1 MSSAQ
6 IVAAAVVTLLCGFS
20 GDVALAADVAC
31 GSYRQLCLGLNVDFC
46 DATRLLPHELV
57 FRVRSVFPTVKA
69 EDIQLKLL
77 DGNEA
82 YTLSV
87 SSDGA
92 FAIPVS
98 KALFDA
104 DAKIVSNQR
113 KGTLE
118 IHGFPLTD
126 TENFRVPVAA
136 YLDDNR
142 IDYET
147 LCKLSIERRQR
158 VLQELAERAKVENNS
173 TKVGEGDGQW
183 YIVLRASLNGG
194 TAKAVIVDKSEAA
207 AELLRSQ
214 AGGSHGPNNPLQKVG
229 ELTYRIP
236 YSEPLR
242 ELNPIISLSPD
253 SSWSCH
259 VVVLREDRD

>member
-6 IVAAAVVTLLCGFS
+6 IVAVAVVTLLS
-20 GDVALAADVAC
+20 GISGNVALAADVAC
-31 GSYRQLCLGLNVDFC
+31 GSYRQLCLGVNVDFC
-46 DATRLLPHELV
+46 DVTRPLPHELV
-57 FRVRSVFPTVKA
+57 FRVRSVFPAVKA

-158 VLQELAERAKVENNS
+158 VLQELAERAKVQNNS
-173 TKVGEGDGQW
+173 TKVGEGEGQW
-183 YIVLRASLNGG
+183 FIVLRASLNEGS
-194 TAKAVIVDKSEAA
+194 AKAVIVAKSEAA

-214 AGGSHGPNNPLQKVG
+214 AGGWHGPNNPLQKVG

-236 YSEPLR
+236 YSDSLR
-242 ELNPIISLSPD
+242 ELNPIIFLSPD

-259 VVVLREDRD
+259 VIVLQEDRD